1 MIADPVAL
9 ATELAYWRA
18 VARAYPDW
26 HTAWVRRRITK
37 LERQLKMKRRAA

>member
-1 MIADPVAL
+1 MAL
-9 ATELAYWRA
+9 AAELAYWRA

-26 HTAWVRRRITK
+26 HTAWLRLRIAK